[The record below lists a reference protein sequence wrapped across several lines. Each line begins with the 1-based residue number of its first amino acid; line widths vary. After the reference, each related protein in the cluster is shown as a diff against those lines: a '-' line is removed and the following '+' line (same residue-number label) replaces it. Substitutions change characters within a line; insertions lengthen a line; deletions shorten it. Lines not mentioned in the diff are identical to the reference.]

1 MTGTGEEDAIR
12 ELVDFIGAR
21 LAEDRKGALEASP
34 GFWKVENGGR
44 EVWTERRTP
53 TLVVHFTWPQEA
65 RHIAWWSQQRVL
77 DEVNAKGLLLELHA
91 ERFRRG
97 GELARRAGA
106 ADPRFTVLVAPGL
119 EGGLAVVREWTC
131 ICGSGDD
138 GEWHTLACT
147 ISNTPEEVWNSTEGE
162 EGEVSEASSGV
173 TA

>member
-97 GELARRAGA
+97 GELHDAQ
-106 ADPRFTVLVAPGL
+106 VLRI
-119 EGGLAVVREWTC
+119 LA
-131 ICGSGDD
+131 SPYS
-138 GEWHTLACT
+138 WH
-147 ISNTPEEVWNSTEGE
+147 PDWKEDWQW
-162 EGEVSEASSGV
+162 
-173 TA
+173 